1 MKSVIKD
8 GTSASF
14 AAHITVLEQEVQFAS
29 FAFAYSGDKSSDD
42 MMNEKSCDIIY
53 LFKKIQDTLYFI

>member
-1 MKSVIKD
+1 MEP
-8 GTSASF
+8 AHLF

-29 FAFAYSGDKSSDD
+29 FAFAYSGDKSS
-42 MMNEKSCDIIY
+42 CDIIY